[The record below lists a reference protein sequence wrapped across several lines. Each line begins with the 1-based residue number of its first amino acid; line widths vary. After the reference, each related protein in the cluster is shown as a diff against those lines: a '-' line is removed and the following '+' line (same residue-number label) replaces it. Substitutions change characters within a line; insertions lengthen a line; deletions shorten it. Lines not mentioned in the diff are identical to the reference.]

1 MIYNK
6 RVHIDMYVDVKG
18 TEKEIFEEVNDIINR
33 TITEFS
39 YVDVLLEASSWR
51 NMYTDDESTCRH
63 VCIRAYAHSDSQR
76 YTLPVSDNSDSPQ
89 GRVPTRVQVT
99 R

>member
-39 YVDVLLEASSWR
+39 YVD
-51 NMYTDDESTCRH
+51 MYTDDE
-63 VCIRAYAHSDSQR
+63 AYVD
-76 YTLPVSDNSDSPQ
+76 TTDNKYYEYPSYEYQNKILDEEE
-89 GRVPTRVQVT
+89 
-99 R
+99 